1 MSKISPFL
9 WFDKEAEDAAK
20 LYVSL
25 FPNSRIVS
33 VNRYP
38 TDVPQAGAKAGDV
51 MTVAFELDG
60 QPITGMN
67 GGPAFT
73 FDEAVSFVIDCDGQD
88 EVDHY
93 WNGLIADG
101 GQESQCGWLKDRFG
115 VSWQVVPVELMALL
129 RDPDPERAQRA
140 TQAMLQMRRIDL
152 DGIRRAADTVD
163 A

>member
-115 VSWQVVPVELMALL
+115 FSWQVTPRQLIEMTTG
-129 RDPDPERAQRA
+129 PDKAAAGRVF
-140 TQAMLQMRRIDL
+140 QAMMGMKKIDVAKL
-152 DGIRRAADTVD
+152 KAAFE
-163 A
+163 AR